1 VALEHQSY
9 GVRRITAM
17 LHRSGIT
24 ANRKNVYRRL
34 KLANL
39 IRKGSV
45 RKRVI
50 IKRILSLPERPDQ
63 LRQQDITYIRCGQD
77 RWRYLFSILDCY
89 TRELLAYIFSIQC
102 STDEAIRILEIAVV
116 ERFPDGIIPLLLV
129 LQQGVMVVHSTILIG
144 LSTD

>member
-1 VALEHQSY
+1 
-9 GVRRITAM
+9 M

-50 IKRILSLPERPDQ
+50 IKRIITLPED
-63 LRQQDITYIRCGQD
+63 LTSFGSKI
-77 RWRYLFSILDCY
+77 
-89 TRELLAYIFSIQC
+89 
-102 STDEAIRILEIAVV
+102 
-116 ERFPDGIIPLLLV
+116 
-129 LQQGVMVVHSTILIG
+129 
-144 LSTD
+144 